1 MNNYLAFFT
10 VDVWTIIFTW
20 VNMFILFT
28 VMKKLLFKPVSNI
41 LDQRDAEIKKI
52 YDDANQANEKAV
64 TLEKEYSEKMAQA
77 RDEAGEIIRQATL
90 TTQKR
95 EKEIIESAHEQV
107 AAMTRRAETQI
118 AQERKKAYQEIKDEI
133 SDISVAIAGKMVQR
147 EITAADHEALISQFI
162 ENVGEA

>member
-20 VNMFILFT
+20 VNMLILFT
-28 VMKKLLFKPVSNI
+28 VMKKLLFKPVSDI
-41 LDQRDAEIKKI
+41 LDQRDAEIRQI
-52 YDDANQANEKAV
+52 YDDANRANEKAAE
-64 TLEKEYSEKMAQA
+64 LEKTYSEKMAQA
-77 RDEAGEIIRQATL
+77 RDEAGDIIRQATL
-90 TTQKR
+90 TAQKR
-95 EKEIIESAHEQV
+95 EKEIIESAQEQV

-118 AQERKKAYQEIKDEI
+118 AQERKKAYQEIKEEI

>member
-1 MNNYLAFFT
+1 MDKYLAFFT
-10 VDVWTIIFTW
+10 VDVWTVVFTW
-20 VNMFILFT
+20 VNMLILFT
-28 VMKKLLFKPVSNI
+28 VMKKLLFKPVMNI

-52 YDDANQANEKAV
+52 YDDANEANEKAV
-64 TLEKEYSEKMAQA
+64 NLEKEYSEKMAQA
-77 RDEAGEIIRQATL
+77 RDEAGEIIKQATL
-90 TTQKR
+90 TAQKR

-118 AQERKKAYQEIKDEI
+118 EQERKKAYQEIKDEI

>member
-1 MNNYLAFFT
+1 MDQYLGFFS
-10 VDVWTIIFTW
+10 VDVWTVIFTW

-28 VMKKLLFKPVSNI
+28 LVKKILFKPVMNI

-52 YDDANQANEKAV
+52 YDDANDANEKAV

-77 RDEAGEIIRQATL
+77 RDEAGEIIKQATL
-90 TTQKR
+90 TAQKR

-118 AQERKKAYQEIKDEI
+118 AQERKKAYQEIKEEI
-133 SDISVAIAGKMVQR
+133 SDISVAIAGKMVGR

>member
-1 MNNYLAFFT
+1 MDKYLAFFT
-10 VDVWTIIFTW
+10 VDVWTMIFTW
-20 VNMFILFT
+20 VNMLILFT
-28 VMKKLLFKPVSNI
+28 VMKKFLFKPVMNI

-52 YDDANQANEKAV
+52 YNDANDANEKAV

-77 RDEAGEIIRQATL
+77 RDEAGEIIKQATL
-90 TTQKR
+90 TAQKR

-118 AQERKKAYQEIKDEI
+118 AQERKKAYQEIKEEI